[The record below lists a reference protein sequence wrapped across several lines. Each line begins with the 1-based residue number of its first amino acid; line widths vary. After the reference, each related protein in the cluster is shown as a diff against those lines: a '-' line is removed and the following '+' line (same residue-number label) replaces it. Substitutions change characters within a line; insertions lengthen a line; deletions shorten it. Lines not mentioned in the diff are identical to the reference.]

1 MNLTFAITGKEM
13 LKELLAQCTEQQQ
26 FMFKRMYS
34 HNNLD
39 LPINEAV
46 EKMKDENIDR
56 AITQCE
62 RTVENNKIKI
72 A

>member
-26 FMFKRMYS
+26 VMFKRMYS

-39 LPINEAV
+39 LPINEVV
-46 EKMKDENIDR
+46 EKMKDEKIDW